1 MVATKDIDPMY
12 QKPVILPSPQG
23 VQIARVAFRS
33 FQTHRLDFYMNFC
46 RKAAYSM
53 GIPCSGTVCLPR
65 VVRRWTV
72 LKSPFV
78 HKSAMEV
85 FERRTHKRLLVVRD
99 ADPEVVKLWL
109 EYINKN
115 IPVGIGMKYW
125 INEYETLDVGTRI
138 EKAIQTGDS
147 RNVDA
152 ETLSANKYVGDL
164 VTRGR
169 RRMWT
174 TYKDL
179 PVYDRANVEKLAMD
193 IASRLKTDPKAN
205 IEQVTRDV
213 VMGSR
218 PPKEPK
224 KSKKLPTQPPT
235 PPSSPETTA

>member
-1 MVATKDIDPMY
+1 
-12 QKPVILPSPQG
+12 
-23 VQIARVAFRS
+23 
-33 FQTHRLDFYMNFC
+33 
-46 RKAAYSM
+46 
-53 GIPCSGTVCLPR
+53 
-65 VVRRWTV
+65 
-72 LKSPFV
+72 
-78 HKSAMEV
+78 
-85 FERRTHKRLLVVRD
+85 
-99 ADPEVVKLWL
+99 
-109 EYINKN
+109 
-115 IPVGIGMKYW
+115 
-125 INEYETLDVGTRI
+125 YETLDVGTRI